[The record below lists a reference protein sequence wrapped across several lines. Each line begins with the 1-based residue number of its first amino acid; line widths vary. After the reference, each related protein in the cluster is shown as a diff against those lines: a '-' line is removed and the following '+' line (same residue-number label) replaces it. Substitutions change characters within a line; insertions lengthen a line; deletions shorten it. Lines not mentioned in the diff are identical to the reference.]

1 MTVSLWDSTLFAGMV
16 STAEMRAVFSDKARI
31 RTWLDVL
38 AAQAEIQGRFGL
50 IPKDCADVIA
60 RHAAEIDIV
69 PSDLAQEA
77 EQVGRPILP
86 LVRRLTEA
94 CPGEAGQ
101 WVHYHGTTQD
111 ILDTS
116 AALQQTRAISLLQ
129 AALADLLETLSRL
142 AEAHAATPMAARTNG
157 RHARPIT
164 FGFKVVGWAA
174 EMARAE
180 ARLADLSKRAI
191 CGQFGGA
198 TGSFSP
204 PAPGHPEMRCALMQR
219 LGLPEP
225 DLAWHAARDRPAELV
240 AGLAL
245 LSAGLGRL
253 GADIGRMSIEEI
265 GELDIVEAD
274 SAAGQSSAMPHKRNP
289 RDLETLGA
297 TASMSA
303 GLPSA
308 MLHAMARQVDER
320 HGAGWIPEWEIV
332 PQAFLLCSG
341 GLAAA
346 RRVLRNLAVKPDRM
360 LDNLRF
366 GRLGAEADRLTALL
380 ASQLGDRVAHDLIQD
395 ACGDRGVRDGTDP
408 LAEAVT
414 SRAAA
419 RGLTLSDISGPRD
432 TAPQTG
438 LAEQEC
444 LALLGQ
450 LRGTARAT
458 RHA

>member
-1 MTVSLWDSTLFAGMV
+1 MV
-16 STAEMRAVFSDKARI
+16 STTEMRAVFSDRARI

-50 IPKDCADVIA
+50 IPRDCADIIA
-60 RHAAEIDIV
+60 RRAAEIDIL
-69 PSDLAQEA
+69 PSELAQEA

-86 LVRRLTEA
+86 LVRRLAEA
-94 CPGEAGQ
+94 CPGESGQ

-116 AALQQTRAISLLQ
+116 AAVQQTRAMSFLQ
-129 AALADLLETLSRL
+129 AALADLLEMLSGL

-164 FGFKVVGWAA
+164 FGFKVAGWAA
-174 EMARAE
+174 EMARSE
-180 ARLADLSKRAI
+180 ARLAQLSKRAI

-204 PAPGHPEMRCALMQR
+204 PAPGSPDIRRALMQR

-265 GELDIVEAD
+265 GELDIRETD
-274 SAAGQSSAMPHKRNP
+274 SATGQSSTMPHKRNP

-308 MLHAMARQVDER
+308 MLHAMARQLDER
-320 HGAGWIPEWEIV
+320 NGAGWIPEWEIV

-346 RRVLRNLAVKPDRM
+346 GRVLRSLVVKPDRM

-366 GRLGAEADRLTALL
+366 GWLGAEADRLTALL
-380 ASQLGDRVAHDLIQD
+380 APKLGERIAHDLIQD
-395 ACGDRGVRDGTDP
+395 ACGDQNVRDGTDP
-408 LAEAVT
+408 LAAAVT
-414 SRAAA
+414 TLATA
-419 RGLTLSDISGPRD
+419 RGLTMGDLSGPRA
-432 TAPQTG
+432 TALQTG

-444 LALLGQ
+444 LAVLGR
-450 LRGTARAT
+450 LRLTAREA
-458 RHA
+458 RYA